1 LFIDAFSIFRHKTT
15 NKYCSFILTHYHSD
29 HYHGLPRDGKYVG
42 PALIH
47 CTPITARLLI
57 HVHGVP
63 EKYVVEHEYGVTWN
77 LLTHSKSPLTH
88 VTFYDANHCPGAA
101 IVFVT
106 HQTSTNNTTAV
117 HYHLHTGDMRYHPKM
132 REYPLL
138 KHAVEQRLVEAVYLD
153 TTYAHPK
160 HDFAPQDEVI
170 QSVATQIEMLV
181 GNASGEHCSSSSSNQ
196 TENTN
201 RSNNTLI
208 LVSCYSIGKEK
219 LLWEASS
226 KTNQLIYVSEKKRRL
241 LDCLQENAHSPS
253 SNSSSSIAERCTS
266 NPSESDIHVISM
278 GMAGTIFPYFKP
290 NYNACAEYASKQ
302 SKYYTRV
309 VTFIPTGWAEASNW
323 NKKNSIS
330 SEFVTLESTW
340 DEKQNSRKFHVEF
353 RLVAYSEHSSFAE
366 LLEFVQYIKPIKVI
380 PTVFSDEKD
389 RRTIEH
395 RFRNLVDTQRAKIS
409 FFSFMNNN
417 NPNNNSTLQ
426 INIKCVKRSPSPSS
440 VSFTKKSSTKEE
452 NEEEAVIGIVDEVND
467 SSPCE
472 SIINARDVR
481 LLVSMGFDEK
491 ASKAAL
497 LRKNGSVEDAVD
509 FILSGSSVMT
519 SGSSSLKKENVKSSP
534 PITDFF
540 QKRARR

>member
-1 LFIDAFSIFRHKTT
+1 
-15 NKYCSFILTHYHSD
+15 
-29 HYHGLPRDGKYVG
+29 
-42 PALIH
+42 
-47 CTPITARLLI
+47 
-57 HVHGVP
+57 
-63 EKYVVEHEYGVTWN
+63 
-77 LLTHSKSPLTH
+77 
-88 VTFYDANHCPGAA
+88 
-101 IVFVT
+101 
-106 HQTSTNNTTAV
+106 
-117 HYHLHTGDMRYHPKM
+117 
-132 REYPLL
+132 
-138 KHAVEQRLVEAVYLD
+138 
-153 TTYAHPK
+153 
-160 HDFAPQDEVI
+160 
-170 QSVATQIEMLV
+170 
-181 GNASGEHCSSSSSNQ
+181 
-196 TENTN
+196 
-201 RSNNTLI
+201 
-208 LVSCYSIGKEK
+208 
-219 LLWEASS
+219 
-226 KTNQLIYVSEKKRRL
+226 
-241 LDCLQENAHSPS
+241 
-253 SNSSSSIAERCTS
+253 
-266 NPSESDIHVISM
+266 M

-330 SEFVTLESTW
+330 SQLVTV
-340 DEKQNSRKFHVEF
+340 DEKQHSRELHVEF

-366 LLEFVQYIKPIKVI
+366 LLEFVQYIKPMKVI

-389 RRTIEH
+389 RRAIEH
-395 RFRNLVDTQRAKIS
+395 RFRNLVDTQRATIS

-417 NPNNNSTLQ
+417 NSNNNSSLQ
-426 INIKCVKRSPSPSS
+426 INIKRVKKSPSPSS
-440 VSFTKKSSTKEE
+440 VSFTNKSSTKKE
-452 NEEEAVIGIVDEVND
+452 NEEKAVLSIVDEVND

-519 SGSSSLKKENVKSSP
+519 SGSSSLKNDNVKSSP